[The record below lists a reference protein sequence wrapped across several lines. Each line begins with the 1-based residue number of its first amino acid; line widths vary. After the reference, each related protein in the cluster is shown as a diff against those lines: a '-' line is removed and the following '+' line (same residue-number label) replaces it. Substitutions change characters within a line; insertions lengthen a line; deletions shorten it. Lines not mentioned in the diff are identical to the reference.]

1 MRNLITAAALLIA
14 SNAAAHEL
22 TPTYPK
28 FEMSYINNVYV
39 TTLKMWN
46 RREDV
51 SYYQIGVFDE
61 EWNPVPYAA
70 SERLIKMEYLGQ
82 KSFDIYIHKKD
93 LTKVEFICTTSKLL
107 KQDVEST
114 GVTSRVCSR
123 IK

>member
-1 MRNLITAAALLIA
+1 MIRILTAAALLIT
-14 SNAAAHEL
+14 SGAAAHEL

-28 FEMSYINNVYV
+28 FEMSYIDNVYM

-51 SYYQIGVFDE
+51 GYYELGVFDE
-61 EWNPVPYAA
+61 DWNPVPYASA
-70 SERLIKMEYLGQ
+70 DRIIKIDYLGH
-82 KSFDIYIHKKD
+82 KTIDVYIHKKD
-93 LTKVEFICTTSKLL
+93 IARTEFICTTSKLL
-107 KQDVEST
+107 KDDVESA